1 MDRCSRKLN
10 ILSIQCCHTVENGQD
25 LALYFDKRPTI
36 LHPTMSANHD
46 AFIGAFYFR
55 AARLVHDAEFVV
67 QSFPNVEMFAVDR
80 AIDVVNY
87 VRGVLDDIED
97 NITPQDVQASMRA
110 CIDLLSERL
119 ESYRAAPPLPYNF
132 GVQRVKPAGRGQPR
146 LDLDLS
152 DVPAMLAAKTKVTDI
167 AEALGV
173 SSRTVRNHMHREGLV
188 CRRRSLTTISDVDLD
203 EKVAEYV
210 ERHPL
215 SGIRIVLSFLEDAR
229 IFVTLKRVN
238 ESMRRVDSLSL
249 RLR

>member
-1 MDRCSRKLN
+1 MAAN
-10 ILSIQCCHTVENGQD
+10 NG
-25 LALYFDKRPTI
+25 
-36 LHPTMSANHD
+36 
-46 AFIGAFYFR
+46 AFIGAFYSR
-55 AARLVHDAEFVV
+55 AARLVRDAEFVV

-87 VRGVLDDIED
+87 VRGVLDDLED
-97 NITPQDVQASMRA
+97 DVTSEDVQASMRS
-110 CIDLLSERL
+110 CVDLLLERL
-119 ESYRAAPPLPYNF
+119 QSYHDAPPPAHNF
-132 GVQRVKPAGRGQPR
+132 GVQRMKPVGRGQPR

-167 AEALGV
+167 AEAMGV
-173 SSRTVRNHMHREGLV
+173 SSRTVRNHMQREGLR

-203 EKVAEYV
+203 ERVAEYV

-215 SGIRIVLSFLEDAR
+215 SGIRIVLSFLEERR